1 MALSEDVEPSSE
13 NSVPNVCHKYT
24 YHIKERLAFHG
35 VSCFRSTKQIGLIP
49 RSHRTLIHYVF
60 HGSNISH
67 SLISLIDSLI
77 LEVAN
82 CKKAINP
89 CLC

>member
-24 YHIKERLAFHG
+24 YHIKELLSFHEFP
-35 VSCFRSTKQIGLIP
+35 CFTPTKQIGLIP
-49 RSHRTLIHYVF
+49 RSHRTLINYVF

-82 CKKAINP
+82 CKKINP